1 MDWVIGEA
9 SRLGIPDAQVHKEYF
24 QATAP
29 SGGSAF
35 EVIAKKS
42 GKRVIYYITDTQAGT
57 LARSIVK
64 DLMKEEGKDE

>member
-1 MDWVIGEA
+1 MSQPSI
-9 SRLGIPDAQVHKEYF
+9 SHHLRLLRQ
-24 QATAP
+24 
-29 SGGSAF
+29 SG
-35 EVIAKKS
+35 VVKYKKS